1 MLGITDLK
9 TGTAIVHNGD
19 PCVVTWYQH
28 SKMGRS
34 GSVLRTKLRNL
45 RSNAMFDITF
55 KGSDMFEEATLVRQV
70 CQYLYPEGTG
80 RVFMNTESFDQF
92 TITDETIGSKV
103 KYLKEGGEFM
113 VLFFE
118 EAPVSV
124 QFPVKMEFLVTE
136 AMPGVKGDTVSG
148 GTKPAT
154 LETGAVVNV
163 PLFINQGDVVR
174 VNTDEET
181 YVERVSKA

>member
-9 TGTAIVHNGD
+9 TGTAIVYNGD

-45 RSNAMFDITF
+45 KSGAMFDITF
-55 KGSDMFEEATLVRQV
+55 KGSDMFEEASLVRQV
-70 CQYLYPEGTG
+70 CQYLYPEGG
-80 RVFMNTESFDQF
+80 AYVFMNTQSFDQF
-92 TITDETIGSKV
+92 PIPTEALGAKA
-103 KYLKEGGEFM
+103 KYLKEGEEFM

-118 EAPVSV
+118 ESPVSV

-154 LETGAVVNV
+154 LETGAVVSV

-174 VNTDEET
+174 VNTDEDT